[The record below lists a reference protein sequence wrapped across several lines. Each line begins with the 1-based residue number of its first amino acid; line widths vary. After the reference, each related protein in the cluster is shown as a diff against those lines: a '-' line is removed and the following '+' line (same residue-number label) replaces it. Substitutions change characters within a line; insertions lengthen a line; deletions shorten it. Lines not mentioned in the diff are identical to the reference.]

1 MVEQLFLL
9 CVSILQ
15 VIGDFTGIGYQLA
28 NIVIFVVLHP
38 AVTLILFWLWRK
50 ERALRFNLLTR
61 GTACPNNF

>member
-15 VIGDFTGIGYQLA
+15 VIGDITGLGYQLA
-28 NIVIFVVLHP
+28 NIVIFVVFHP

-50 ERALRFNLLTR
+50 ERALRLNSST
-61 GTACPNNF
+61 